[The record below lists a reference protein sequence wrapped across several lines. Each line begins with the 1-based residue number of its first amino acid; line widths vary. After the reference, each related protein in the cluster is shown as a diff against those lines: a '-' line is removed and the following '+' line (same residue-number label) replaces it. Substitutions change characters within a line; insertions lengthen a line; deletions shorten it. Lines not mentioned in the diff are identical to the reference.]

1 MNTRI
6 FRILAM
12 GVLVSLL
19 TANICDARTR
29 IKRRIP
35 KTNEY
40 VSIDEIH
47 KLGLTE
53 KDLWHTDHM
62 AASGAIEAPAS
73 ALYQRVSAIRHYESK
88 DYLRWY
94 SSVIEPIAD
103 NYVVVVIEHPIIA
116 EGEWTRVK
124 FYFDNKY
131 VERIVVEGIGETTPE
146 HIKSGEFE
154 IVVIPKK
161 TAIFKS
167 TIYTKDSEGNR
178 YSFSENRRIIVV
190 APNKLN
196 RIMEK
201 RYTIDIKDHSKNKI
215 RYQRFLDEIA
225 GDVPDPNW
233 GVVSHNAKMVELFKN
248 SAKVPETDI
257 ILQQRTE
264 IFDNY
269 NSSLKDNPLK
279 PGEMLFVPEHQV
291 IARGNST
298 RVKFLFNSRDFERFE
313 IENVGESSVE
323 DIRKGEYIA
332 TLKPEK
338 TTLFRCTYYKVKN
351 GYKTKHRSNFRIIVI
366 APDKYD
372 EVMKKLYILRKLGG
386 SDYREYLD
394 KLAGG
399 VRSF

>member
-1 MNTRI
+1 
-6 FRILAM
+6 M
-12 GVLVSLL
+12 GVLISLL

-29 IKRRIP
+29 IKKRIP

-53 KDLWHTDHM
+53 KDLLRTDHM
-62 AASGAIEAPAS
+62 PASGAREIPAS
-73 ALYQRVSAIRHYESK
+73 ALYQRVNAIRHYELK

-94 SSVIEPIAD
+94 SRTIEPIVD

-154 IVVIPKK
+154 IVLTPKK
-161 TAIFKS
+161 TSIFKS
-167 TIYTKDSEGNR
+167 TVYTKDADGNR

-201 RYTIDIKDHSKNKI
+201 RFMINVQDKSKDRV
-215 RYQRFLDEIA
+215 RYQKFLDEIA

-257 ILQQRTE
+257 ILQQQTE

-269 NSSLKDNPLK
+269 SSSLKDNPIK
-279 PGEMLFVPEHQV
+279 PGHMLFEQEHQV

-313 IENVGESSVE
+313 IENVVESSVE

-332 TLKPEK
+332 TIKPEK
-338 TTLFRCTYYKVKN
+338 TTLFRRTYYKVKN

-366 APDKYD
+366 DPDKYD

-386 SDYREYLD
+386 DDYREYLD

>member
-1 MNTRI
+1 
-6 FRILAM
+6 M

-29 IKRRIP
+29 IKKRIP

-73 ALYQRVSAIRHYESK
+73 ALYQRIRAIEHYESK

-154 IVVIPKK
+154 IVVTPKK

-196 RIMEK
+196 QIMEK
-201 RYTIDIKDHSKNKI
+201 RYTIDGRDRSKNKI

-269 NSSLKDNPLK
+269 NSSLKDNPIK
-279 PGEMLFVPEHQV
+279 PGHMLFVPEHQV

-298 RVKFLFNSRDFERFE
+298 RVKFLFNSGDYERFE
-313 IENVGESSVE
+313 IENVGESSIE

-332 TLKPEK
+332 TIKPEK
-338 TTLFRCTYYKVKN
+338 TTLFRCTYYRVKN

-366 APDKYD
+366 DPDKYD

-386 SDYREYLD
+386 DDYREYLD